1 MKRGGREE
9 MSEEAELRVKLKRA
23 AHMLFFRTHSK
34 PGVKGWELKK
44 GLGRNYLQVIDLLNK
59 ELEKIGLRVEAISQE
74 GEKPKG
80 EQDLL
85 YSSFFVTFKDPP
97 DWPEI
102 RGSGWRIDEMAALT
116 ACLSLILSRG
126 GKVKR
131 KEIDELLEKKIP
143 SWRARTIVERFFR
156 MGYLSL
162 GEEDEVIVGWRSR
175 VEIDLQKLMNLLLGR
190 EAGTA

>member
-1 MKRGGREE
+1 
-9 MSEEAELRVKLKRA
+9 MSEAELRAKLKRA

-44 GLGRNYLQVIDLLNK
+44 GLGKNYIQVIELLNR
-59 ELEKIGLRVEAISQE
+59 ELEKIGLKVRVISQE
-74 GEKPKG
+74 GEEPKD
-80 EQDLL
+80 EQGFL
-85 YSSFFVTFKDPP
+85 YSSFFITFKDPP

-126 GKVKR
+126 GKIKR
-131 KEIDELLEKKIP
+131 KEIDELLERKIP
-143 SWRARTIVERFFR
+143 SWRARAMIERFFR

-162 GEEDEVIVGWRSR
+162 GEEDEVIIGWRSR
-175 VEIDLQKLMNLLLGR
+175 VEIDLQKLMTLLLGK
-190 EAGTA
+190 ETGKTE